1 MAKSHTSSHNLK
13 KPKLCLSIIGN
24 VPNVE
29 EGGTHPILIKCHH
42 KENAPKE
49 IFTYG

>member
-13 KPKLCLSIIGN
+13 KIKLCLCIIGN
-24 VPNVE
+24 APNVGK
-29 EGGTHPILIKCHH
+29 GGVQEFLIVYHH